1 VEFELVSKKV
11 LKYLKIVSTVIIT
24 VILITVIGV
33 SQWPTR
39 EFYLSKP
46 FQLQDYESSK
56 KSVEI
61 RNSNSKSF
69 INPNCADKLMEH
81 GKKTEKVIVIFHGFT
96 NCPQQFEIFGKQL
109 FDKGYNVYIPR
120 MPYHGHGNVLTDE
133 AASFNVDQLIEFAE
147 DSIQNAMGLGDKIDL
162 LGISGGGLL
171 ATWAGFQLENVD
183 KIMNIAPLYS
193 PLDYP
198 EWELHSISNI
208 LRILPNQYKWWDDK
222 IQEKVEVGPKYA
234 YPRYSL
240 KAINAFLKLS
250 LDLKKKLETQQNLRP
265 NKKYI
270 LVTTENDK
278 AINNKVAY
286 NYSAKILGIPKTS
299 FVSYQFPTELDLNHD
314 IIDPNQRQ
322 AKIDKVYPKLLELF
336 EK

>member
-1 VEFELVSKKV
+1 MISVSIIA
-11 LKYLKIVSTVIIT
+11 LLLIVTTGI
-24 VILITVIGV
+24 
-33 SQWPTR
+33 SQWPIR
-39 EFYLSKP
+39 ELTLPNSNSK
-46 FQLQDYESSK
+46 LDYESSK
-56 KSVEI
+56 NSI
-61 RNSNSKSF
+61 FFRNQNSASF
-69 INPNCADKLMEH
+69 INPVCADKLMEH
-81 GKKTEKVIVIFHGFT
+81 GQKTEKVIVIYHGFT
-96 NCPQQFEIFGKQL
+96 NCPKQFEILGKQL

-120 MPYHGHGNVLTDE
+120 MPYHGHSNVLTDE
-133 AASFNVDQLIEFAE
+133 AASFNVDQLLEFA
-147 DSIQNAMGLGDKIDL
+147 DNSINVAKGLGNKIDFI
-162 LGISGGGLL
+162 GISGGGLL
-171 ATWAGFQLENVD
+171 ATWAGLQTESTD

-198 EWELHSISNI
+198 EWQLNSISNI

-222 IQEKVEVGPKYA
+222 IQEKVEIGPKYA

-250 LDLKKKLETQQNLRP
+250 LDLRKKLESPQDLIQ

-278 AINNKVAY
+278 AINNNVAF
-286 NYSAKILGIPKTS
+286 NYSAKILAVPKTS

-322 AKIDKVYPKLLELF
+322 AKIDKVYPKILELF

>member
-1 VEFELVSKKV
+1 VEFELVSKTV
-11 LKYLKIVSTVIIT
+11 LKYLKIFSVSIIT
-24 VILITVIGV
+24 LLLVAAIVI
-33 SQWPTR
+33 SQWPVR
-39 EFYLSKP
+39 EFNLSKSS
-46 FQLQDYESSK
+46 QIQDYESSK
-56 KSVEI
+56 KSI
-61 RNSNSKSF
+61 QSRNTNSAAF

-96 NCPQQFEIFGKQL
+96 NCPQQFEILGKQL
-109 FDKGYNVYIPR
+109 FNKGYNVYIPR
-120 MPYHGHGNVLTDE
+120 MPYHGHRNVLTDE
-133 AASFNVDQLIEFAE
+133 AASFNVDQLVDFAR
-147 DSIQNAMGLGDKIDL
+147 DTIYTATGLGDKIDL

-171 ATWAGFQLENVD
+171 ATWAGLQTQSVD

-208 LRILPNQYKWWDDK
+208 LRVLPNQYKWWDDK

-250 LDLKKKLETQQNLRP
+250 LDLRRKLETPQNLQP

-270 LVTTENDK
+270 LITGENDR
-278 AINNKVAY
+278 AINNNVAY
-286 NYSAKILGIPKTS
+286 NYSAKILAIPKTS
-299 FVSYQFPTELDLNHD
+299 FISYQFPTELDLNHD

-322 AKIDKVYPKLLELF
+322 AKIDKVYPKLLELL

>member
-1 VEFELVSKKV
+1 
-11 LKYLKIVSTVIIT
+11 
-24 VILITVIGV
+24 
-33 SQWPTR
+33 
-39 EFYLSKP
+39 
-46 FQLQDYESSK
+46 
-56 KSVEI
+56 
-61 RNSNSKSF
+61 
-69 INPNCADKLMEH
+69 MEH
-81 GKKTEKVIVIFHGFT
+81 GQKTEKVIVIYHGFT
-96 NCPQQFEIFGKQL
+96 NCPKQFEILGKQL

-120 MPYHGHGNVLTDE
+120 MPYHGHSNVLTDE
-133 AASFNVDQLIEFAE
+133 AASFNVDQLLEFA
-147 DSIQNAMGLGDKIDL
+147 DNSINVAKGLGNKIDFI
-162 LGISGGGLL
+162 GISGGGLL
-171 ATWAGFQLENVD
+171 ATWAGLQTESTD

-198 EWELHSISNI
+198 EWQLNSISNI

-222 IQEKVEVGPKYA
+222 IQEKVEIGPKYA

-250 LDLKKKLETQQNLRP
+250 LDLRKKLESPQDLIQ

-278 AINNKVAY
+278 AINNNVAF
-286 NYSAKILGIPKTS
+286 NYSAKILAVPKTS

-322 AKIDKVYPKLLELF
+322 AKIDKVYPKILELF